1 MHFFLPKK
9 NNLTNLTYNICMYA
23 HTYFNV
29 VNSFKSNRIFNVQ
42 LVINTEFVN
51 FIAQSLS
58 YTKSFLYQNMFFA
71 YNWCDTVE
79 HIRSGSLFHLVVNL
93 SPFQSYRLLR

>member
-1 MHFFLPKK
+1 MEIISKNYSHFTEREQSGGLDILFG
-9 NNLTNLTYNICMYA
+9 
-23 HTYFNV
+23 
-29 VNSFKSNRIFNVQ
+29 RIFNVQ

-71 YNWCDTVE
+71 YNWFDTVE
-79 HIRSGSLFHLVVNL
+79 PIRSGSLFHLVVNL